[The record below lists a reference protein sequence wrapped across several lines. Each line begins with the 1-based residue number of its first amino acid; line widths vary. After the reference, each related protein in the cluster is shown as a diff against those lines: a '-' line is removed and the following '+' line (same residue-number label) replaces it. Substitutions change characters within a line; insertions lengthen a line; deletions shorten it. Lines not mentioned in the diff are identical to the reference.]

1 MGFNLDRRG
10 VSRFSVSVSPD
21 LLNDFDEMIKRRG
34 YDRSKAIQI
43 AMRNMLT
50 EDMWKYEEKGV
61 AAGTITLIYDHET
74 TGLEE
79 NLTDIQHH
87 SRDIIVSTMHIHLD
101 EHNCLLVIAIKG
113 EVKNIQN
120 LAKELTTQRGIKQL
134 KLVTVLS

>member
-1 MGFNLDRRG
+1 LYRKG
-10 VSRFSVSVSPD
+10 VSRFSVSVPPD
-21 LLNDFDEMIKRRG
+21 LLNEFDKMIKRRG

-43 AMRNMLT
+43 AMRNLLV

-101 EHNCLLVIAIKG
+101 NQNCLLVIAIKG
-113 EVKNIQN
+113 EAKKIQE
-120 LAKELTTQRGIKQL
+120 LAKDLISQRGIKQL

>member
-1 MGFNLDRRG
+1 MYKKG
-10 VSRFSVSVSPD
+10 VSRFSVSVPPN
-21 LLNDFDEMIKRRG
+21 LLDEFDAMIKRRG
-34 YDRSKAIQI
+34 YDRSKAIQL
-43 AMRNMLT
+43 AMRNLLI

-74 TGLEE
+74 SGLEE